1 MFLTLILLILQCC
14 VAYAIDTDEGEI
26 ILGIDDMP
34 YITEIYSYK
43 ERESCTKLKLIG
55 PKRGSSTFCVK
66 DLMCMPNIEE
76 LYVAE
81 GAYLDDYSKL
91 RAFQKLRSLSLS
103 NQNISDIS
111 FVSYLKWL
119 EEVDFSHNSIQ
130 NIEPLKKLEHL
141 HRQHSKV

>member
-1 MFLTLILLILQCC
+1 MKHKFIKFIILILLILQCC

-34 YITEIYSYK
+34 YITEIYSRK
-43 ERESCTKLKLIG
+43 ELQSCTKLKLV
-55 PKRGSSTFCVK
+55 GSKHGDSTFCVE
-66 DLMCMPNIEE
+66 DLLCMPNIEE

-91 RAFQKLRSLSLS
+91 KAFQNLRSLSLS

-119 EEVDFSHNSIQ
+119 EEVDFQ
-130 NIEPLKKLEHL
+130 T
-141 HRQHSKV
+141 